1 MVRVIALVLSLNTLV
16 GALEVVA
23 RRSAR
28 FDDGVE
34 VTVADA
40 HCLLPLS
47 LHNLHQVRNLSRRY
61 ISIVEAIE
69 DYSLFLRQLAT
80 ASKDRGWGR

>member
-1 MVRVIALVLSLNTLV
+1 MVRVIAFVLSLNTLV

-34 VTVADA
+34 VTAADA

-47 LHNLHQVRNLSRRY
+47 LHNLHQVRNLGRRY
-61 ISIVEAIE
+61 ISIAEAIE
-69 DYSLFLRQLAT
+69 DYNLFLSQFAA
-80 ASKDRGWGR
+80 ASKGRGWGR